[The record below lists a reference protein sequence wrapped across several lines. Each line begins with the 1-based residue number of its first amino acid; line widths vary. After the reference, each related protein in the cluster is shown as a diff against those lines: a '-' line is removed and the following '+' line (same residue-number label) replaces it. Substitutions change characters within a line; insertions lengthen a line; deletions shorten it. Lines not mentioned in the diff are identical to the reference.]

1 MGLGKL
7 LMKPLSGYPGGYKH
21 MRRGTQGFDQTPPFQ
36 KHDDPG
42 DRRSRIPPTGYREY
56 WYPALPAKDVKKDKP
71 EVLRMLGT
79 DVVFFRDTKGEVQA
93 LLDWCPHRAVYLSM
107 GRCYFEGFVTCP
119 YHGATFD
126 GDGNCVAFLT
136 EGPDSKM
143 AGAPGMKARK
153 FPTVTI
159 KGMVFVWMGDGEPVD
174 PQEDIP
180 PEMFEPHNIFRP
192 VFTMFDCNWVLVLE
206 NTMDAHNAFMVHRNA
221 LRILKSRLG
230 GRPRTPLGYRVNIV
244 NNKNVHYRPGRGKS
258 SVEKFYEDENGNV
271 PYQMYYP
278 GVDGVWPLHRWR
290 LLWTWIWDR
299 KAEKRGQAAGRLQA
313 EQATDTPDVNE
324 WNGTRLPGMSR
335 TGGNARFFR
344 STRWAVPVEDNLT
357 RMVYLNVERY
367 SQPPSIF
374 RRLWSTVTWPYRN
387 WELNFNFRN
396 QDYDAE
402 KYVQYDL
409 PEYLSSTDSVVVA
422 MRRLFVE
429 HARDVQRRRAME
441 EELPEQ
447 LEETEAE
454 IMVREGD
461 ARVAADSE
469 SFDLTKLE
477 EELLRRV

>member
-1 MGLGKL
+1 MGLKRL
-7 LMKPLSGYPGGYKH
+7 LLKPLSGYPGGYKH
-21 MRRGTQGFDQTPPFQ
+21 MRRGSQGFDQTPPFR
-36 KHDDPG
+36 KPEDPG
-42 DRRSRIPPTGYREY
+42 DRRSRIPPTGFREY
-56 WYPALPAKDVKKDKP
+56 WYPALPDKDVKKDQP
-71 EVLRMLGT
+71 EVLRMLGS
-79 DVVFFRDTKGEVQA
+79 DVVFFRDRNDQVQA
-93 LLDWCPHRAVYLSM
+93 LLDWCPHRSVYLSM
-107 GRCYFEGFVTCP
+107 GRCYFPGFVTCP

-136 EGPDSKM
+136 EGPESKM
-143 AGAPGMKARK
+143 VGAPGMQARK

-159 KGMVFVWMGDGEPVD
+159 KGLVFVWMGDGEPVD

-180 PEMFEPHNIFRP
+180 PEMFEEHNIHRP

-221 LRILKSRLG
+221 VRILKSRLG
-230 GRPRTPLGYRVNIV
+230 GRPRTPLGYRVNLV
-244 NNKNVHYRPGRGKS
+244 NNKNVHYQPGRGKS
-258 SVEKFYEDENGNV
+258 SVERYYYDEDGNI

-278 GVDGVWPLHRWR
+278 GVDGVWPKSKWR
-290 LLWTWIWDR
+290 LMWTWFFDR
-299 KAEKRGQAAGRLQA
+299 KARKVGQAPGRLRPPQA
-313 EQATDTPDVNE
+313 DESGVNE

-335 TGGNARFFR
+335 TGGNNAFFR

-367 SQPPSIF
+367 SKKPNAL
-374 RRLWSTVTWPYRN
+374 RRLWSSATWPYRN

-402 KYVQYDL
+402 KYVQYDF

-429 HARDVQRRRAME
+429 HNRDVQRRRARE
-441 EELPEQ
+441 EELPET
-447 LEETEAE
+447 LEETVAE

-461 ARVAADSE
+461 AKVAETAEAFNVDR
-469 SFDLTKLE
+469 LQ

>member
-7 LMKPLSGYPGGYKH
+7 LAKPLSGYPGGYKH
-21 MRRGTQGFDQTPPFQ
+21 MRRGTQGVDQTPPF
-36 KHDDPG
+36 KLPDNPL

-56 WYPALPAKDVKKDKP
+56 WYPALPAKDVKKNKP

-79 DVVFFRDTKGEVQA
+79 DVVFFRDKAGEVQG
-93 LLDWCPHRAVYLSM
+93 LLDWCPHRSVYLSM

-136 EGPDSKM
+136 EGPESKM
-143 AGAPGMKARK
+143 VGAPGMKARK

-192 VFTMFDCNWVLVLE
+192 AYTMFDCNWVLVLE

-244 NNKNVHYRPGRGKS
+244 NNKNVHYRPGQGKS
-258 SVEKFYEDENGNV
+258 SVEKYYEDEDGKV

-278 GVDGVWPLHRWR
+278 GVGGVWPLHRWR
-290 LLWTWIWDR
+290 LMWTWFYDW
-299 KAEKRGQAAGRLQA
+299 KARRRGQSPGRLQPQQA
-313 EQATDTPDVNE
+313 EAPDVNE

-367 SQPPSIF
+367 AHRPSPV

-402 KYVQYDL
+402 KYVQYSF

-429 HARDVQRRRAME
+429 HARDVQRRRERE

-454 IMVREGD
+454 LMVREGD
-461 ARVAADSE
+461 ARVAAANE
-469 SFDLTKLE
+469 TFDLERLE
-477 EELLRRV
+477 DELLRRV

>member
-1 MGLGKL
+1 MGLKQL
-7 LMKPLSGYPGGYKH
+7 LVKPLSGYPGGYKH
-21 MRRGTQGFDQTPPFQ
+21 MRRGTQGVDQTPPFQ
-36 KHDDPG
+36 LPDNPR
-42 DRRSRIPPTGYREY
+42 DRRSRIPPTGFREY
-56 WYPALPAKDVKKDKP
+56 WYPALPAKDVKRDKP

-79 DVVFFRDTKGEVQA
+79 DVVFFRDKQGEVQA

-143 AGAPGMKARK
+143 VGAPEMKARK

-159 KGMVFVWMGDGEPVD
+159 KGMVFVWMGDGEPVA
-174 PQEDIP
+174 PEEDIP
-180 PEMFEPHNIFRP
+180 PEMFEEHNIFRP
-192 VFTMFDCNWVLVLE
+192 AFTMFDCNWVLVLE
-206 NTMDAHNAFMVHRNA
+206 NTMDAHNAFMVHRNS

-244 NNKNVHYRPGRGKS
+244 NNKNVHYRPTNGKIH
-258 SVEKFYEDENGNV
+258 VEKYYEEEDGKV

-290 LLWTWIWDR
+290 LMWTWIWDR
-299 KAEKRGQAAGRLQA
+299 KARKRGQAAGRLQP
-313 EQATDTPDVNE
+313 EQADSPDVNE

-367 SQPPSIF
+367 SKPPSLL
-374 RRLWSTVTWPYRN
+374 RRLWSNASWPYRN

-402 KYVQYDL
+402 KYVQYAF

-429 HARDVQRRRAME
+429 HARDVQRRRERE
-441 EELPEQ
+441 EELPES
-447 LEETEAE
+447 LEETAAE
-454 IMVREGD
+454 EMVREGD
-461 ARVAADSE
+461 ARVAAASE
-469 SFDLTKLE
+469 AFDLDRLQ